1 MAATPWRTV
10 DQRIFMHIAFGNYWL
25 LDQAG
30 GKIPDDTPEIPAD
43 FEKKVRSKAEV
54 IRWLKSSLEAVRGA
68 YPNTQSDEDDTIPWQ
83 EHDVRR
89 RFSQNRSYTTMNT
102 WAS

>member
-1 MAATPWRTV
+1 MAATPCVRSTSEV
-10 DQRIFMHIAFGNYWL
+10 FMHIAFGNYWL
-25 LDQAG
+25 LDQAE

-68 YPNTQSDEDDTIPWQ
+68 YPNTNRTKTVRFLGK

-89 RFSQNRSYTTMNT
+89 RFS
-102 WAS
+102 